1 LTLEAAAE
9 EDYDQST
16 RTRSMIKVFQGA
28 PFCTTT
34 QLVNLG
40 ATAGKHSAS

>member
-1 LTLEAAAE
+1 LTLEAATE

-28 PFCTTT
+28 PSCTTT

-40 ATAGKHSAS
+40 ATAGGHSGS

>member
-1 LTLEAAAE
+1 MLEAVAE
-9 EDYDQST
+9 EDYDHST

-28 PFCTTT
+28 PSCTTT

-40 ATAGKHSAS
+40 AMAGGHSGS

>member
-1 LTLEAAAE
+1 MLEAAAE
-9 EDYDQST
+9 EDYDQSR

-28 PFCTTT
+28 PSCTTT

-40 ATAGKHSAS
+40 ATASRHSGS